1 MDCRE
6 AQSLINQFI
15 DDRMDDDTARAF
27 IQHVRQCP
35 SCYDDLEVN
44 YTVMAVIRLLED
56 EDESLDL
63 SRQLDH
69 KIEEKE
75 TQIQLR
81 YRRWIARRTA
91 AVLACVASI
100 FILFCGLM
108 FAMGNV
114 APKSQLT
121 GSRHAGIMNPM
132 NIHRHPEAIDA
143 FLYIKSGKKLR
154 LVAPKSMPG
163 TELFDIKRTSGNWG
177 KLVIIYE

>member
-75 TQIQLR
+75 RTK
-81 YRRWIARRTA
+81 RRLKEQSDGTGWHTDGAETA
-91 AVLACVASI
+91 
-100 FILFCGLM
+100 
-108 FAMGNV
+108 
-114 APKSQLT
+114 PD
-121 GSRHAGIMNPM
+121 H
-132 NIHRHPEAIDA
+132 
-143 FLYIKSGKKLR
+143 
-154 LVAPKSMPG
+154 
-163 TELFDIKRTSGNWG
+163 
-177 KLVIIYE
+177 IYVPCLICTKP